1 MSVWSL
7 DAPAHACALVSADGR
22 QFTYGELA
30 EGSDRF
36 ASALNP
42 RGRKTV
48 GFVLCRNT
56 PECVTAYLGALR
68 AGHAVCL
75 LDADLRQELLE
86 RLVST
91 YQPDWIFTPDGQPL
105 DGYTLA
111 STAAGQLLQ
120 REGDDRAQA
129 VAAEL
134 AVLLPTSG
142 TTGSPRLVRLSH
154 RNLVANA
161 RSIVS
166 YLGLTPEERG
176 LASLPMSYSYGLSI
190 LNSHFEAGATVL
202 LTTGSFM
209 QREYWGFIKEQRPT
223 SLSGV
228 PYHYEVMLRMG
239 MLRRELP
246 SLRTLT
252 QAGGRL
258 DAERVSQLE
267 QMCAERG
274 WRFFVM
280 YGQTEAAPRIS
291 YVPPERLREKAGS
304 IGIPIPGGQLE
315 LDADTGELIYSGPN
329 VMLGYAESRDDL
341 SKGDELGG
349 RLRTGD
355 LARQDDDGFYY
366 IVGRA
371 KRFLKVFGKRVSLD
385 EVETL
390 VKQYGGGPA
399 ACVGEDD
406 RLRIAVE
413 DATVGE
419 AANRV
424 MVDILKIHPSAFRVR
439 TVDALPRFPS
449 GKLDYQTVS
458 SLEGW

>member
-1 MSVWSL
+1 MSVWTL
-7 DAPAHACALVSADGR
+7 DAPTGASALVAADGR
-22 QFTYGELA
+22 HFTYGELA
-30 EGSDRF
+30 DGSDRF
-36 ASALNP
+36 ACALTP
-42 RGRKTV
+42 SPSKTV

-56 PECVTAYLGALR
+56 PECVMAYLGALR
-68 AGHAVCL
+68 AGQAVCL
-75 LDADLRQELLE
+75 LDVDLRAELLE

-91 YQPDWIFTPDGQPL
+91 YRPDWIFTPDDKALAGYAQSSDVHGHLLRRQAADAEQPVSA
-105 DGYTLA
+105 D
-111 STAAGQLLQ
+111 
-120 REGDDRAQA
+120 
-129 VAAEL
+129 L

-154 RNLVANA
+154 QNLLANA
-161 RSIVS
+161 DAIVR
-166 YLGLTPEERG
+166 YLGLTPDERG

-190 LNSHFEAGATVL
+190 LHAHLHAGATVL
-202 LTTGSFM
+202 LTTASFM
-209 QREYWGFIKEQRPT
+209 QREYWAFINEQKPT

-228 PYHYEVMLRMG
+228 PYHYDVMLRMG

-258 DAERVSQLE
+258 DAERVAQLE
-267 QMCAERG
+267 QMSADRG

-280 YGQTEAAPRIS
+280 YGQTEASPRIS
-291 YVPPERLREKAGS
+291 YVPPERLREKSGS

-355 LARQDDDGFYY
+355 LARRDADGYYY

-390 VKQYGGGPA
+390 VTQYGGGAA

-406 RLRIAVE
+406 RVRIAVE
-413 DATVGE
+413 DASVGE
-419 AANRV
+419 AASRV

>member
-1 MSVWSL
+1 MSVWTL
-7 DAPAHACALVSADGR
+7 DAAARTSALVSADGR
-22 QFTYGELA
+22 RFTYGELA
-30 EGSDRF
+30 DASDRIG
-36 ASALNP
+36 AALSSSTT
-42 RGRKTV
+42 KTL

-56 PECVTAYLGALR
+56 PECLMAYLGALR
-68 AGHAVCL
+68 AGQAVCL
-75 LDADLRQELLE
+75 LDVDLRQELLN
-86 RLVST
+86 RLVAT
-91 YQPDWIFTPDGQPL
+91 YRPDWIFTPDAKAL
-105 DGYTLA
+105 DGYTTRSDVHGHVLRRRTGEPSA
-111 STAAGQLLQ
+111 PIAP
-120 REGDDRAQA
+120 
-129 VAAEL
+129 EL

-161 RSIVS
+161 EAIVS
-166 YLGLTPEERG
+166 YLGLTPDERG

-190 LNSHFEAGATVL
+190 LHSHLQVGATVL

-209 QREYWGFIKEQRPT
+209 QREYWGFINEQKPT

-258 DAERVSQLE
+258 DAERVAQLQ
-267 QMCAERG
+267 QMSDERG

-280 YGQTEAAPRIS
+280 YGQTEASPRIS
-291 YVPPERLREKAGS
+291 YVPPERLHEKAGS
-304 IGIPIPGGQLE
+304 IGIPIPGGHLD
-315 LDADTGELIYSGPN
+315 LDADTGELIYTGPN

-341 SKGDELGG
+341 AKSDELDG

-355 LARQDDDGFYY
+355 LARRDADGYYY

-385 EVETL
+385 EVEAL
-390 VKQYGGGPA
+390 VSQHAGGAA

-413 DATVGE
+413 DSSVGE

-424 MVDILKIHPSAFRVR
+424 LIDILKIHPSAFTVR
-439 TVDALPRFPS
+439 TVEALPRFPS
-449 GKLDYQTVS
+449 GKLDYQTVGA
-458 SLEGW
+458 LEGW